1 METAAAI
8 IGYVGTGVLFLS
20 YQMPKKRQIV
30 LLQIMSISIFTVHF
44 FMLGGVTGAVM
55 NLIALSKTVLYY
67 FENKPWFRNVLFTAF
82 YAIVILTA
90 GIATWQGL
98 PSLFPLLAML
108 LHTGAYNIKKEK
120 WFRLCMFPT
129 SPLWMVYAILTGSVP
144 ALIGEI
150 LTTTSLLSAIIRYD
164 VLKKEPKKKA
174 GKNEETNE
182 QAQSET

>member
-1 METAAAI
+1 METVAKI

-30 LLQIMSISIFTVHF
+30 LLQILSISIFTVHF
-44 FMLGGVTGAVM
+44 FLLGSYTGAVM
-55 NLIALSKTVLYY
+55 NLIALTKTVLYY
-67 FENKPWFRNVLFTAF
+67 FENRPWFRNVLFTAT
-82 YAIVILTA
+82 YAIVITTA

-108 LHTGAYNIKKEK
+108 LHTFAYNIKQEK
-120 WFRLCMFPT
+120 PFRLCMFPT

-150 LTTTSLLSAIIRYD
+150 LTTVSLLSAIVRYD
-164 VLKKEPKKKA
+164 VLKREPKRKTPA
-174 GKNEETNE
+174 GE
-182 QAQSET
+182 